1 MKRFLIRLG
10 VIAAALLAP
19 ATAFAD
25 PPTLSV
31 SVEPGIAVPLT
42 SPQSDRF
49 KVGGDVA
56 VRPFIGLTP
65 WLAVGPNAS
74 VLALPSDVPGVD
86 AGTAWGFGA
95 GARLRRPQGN
105 SSTGLTA
112 VSPWIDA
119 DAQYIRTGPLDRFG
133 YSVGA
138 GATLPITSDRTL
150 SVGPFVRYASVF
162 QDTKV
167 GFDTADGRFLIAGL
181 TVEFGTSP
189 VKKAEQPKAPP
200 PPKQPPKAETP
211 KEQPKPTPKPAPTPD
226 PVTFELK
233 ERVPFNVDS
242 AVILPS
248 AKPIIAHVVD
258 VLKRHDGW
266 SLQIEGHASS
276 EGPPEP
282 YNQKLSE
289 RRAQAVLDALIA
301 AGLPAERMTA
311 KGFSYSR
318 PVADNKTEATRAP
331 NRRVEFNVT
340 FVIVKKE
347 GAK

>member
-1 MKRFLIRLG
+1 MKRLLTRLG
-10 VIAAALLAP
+10 IVAAALLAP

-25 PPTLSV
+25 PPALSV
-31 SVEPGIAVPLT
+31 SVEPGVAVPLT
-42 SPQSDRF
+42 PPQSDRF
-49 KVGGDVA
+49 KVGGDLA

-74 VLALPSDVPGVD
+74 VLALPSRIDGID
-86 AGTAWGFGA
+86 TGTAYGFGA
-95 GARLRRPQGN
+95 GARLRRPLGN
-105 SSTGLTA
+105 SSTGLAA
-112 VSPWIDA
+112 VSPWLDA
-119 DAQYIRTGPLDRFG
+119 DAQYVRTGPLDRFG
-133 YSVGA
+133 YSVGV
-138 GATLPITSDRTL
+138 GATVPVNSDRTL

-162 QDTKV
+162 QDTKA
-167 GFDTADGRFLIAGL
+167 GYNTNDGRFLIAGL

-189 VKKAEQPKAPP
+189 VKKAEPP
-200 PPKQPPKAETP
+200 PPPPRKDPPKAETP
-211 KEQPKPTPKPAPTPD
+211 KETPPTPPPPTPD
-226 PVTFELK
+226 PEPVTFELK

-248 AKPIIAHVVD
+248 AKPIIAHVVE
-258 VLKRHDGW
+258 VLKAHDSW
-266 SLQIEGHASS
+266 TLQIEGHASS

-289 RRAQAVLDALIA
+289 RRAQAVLNALIA
-301 AGLPAERMTA
+301 AGLPADRMTA